1 MKISHSKDVLIKNC
15 TVENV
20 AVAVFCRFTRDVFM
34 LEQINMDQRNII
46 SCHADAAGK
55 IM

>member
-1 MKISHSKDVLIKNC
+1 MNTSHSKDVLIKNC

-20 AVAVFCRFTRDVFM
+20 AVAVFCRSTREVFM
-34 LEQINMDQRNII
+34 LEQINMDQRNIN
-46 SCHADAAGK
+46 SCHADAAGE